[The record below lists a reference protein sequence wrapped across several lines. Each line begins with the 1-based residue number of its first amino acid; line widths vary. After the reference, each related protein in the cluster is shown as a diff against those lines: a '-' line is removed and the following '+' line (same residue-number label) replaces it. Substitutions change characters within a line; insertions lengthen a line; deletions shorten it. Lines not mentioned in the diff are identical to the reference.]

1 MVKSCFFLLPVRLLC
16 PWDFPGKNTGRG
28 CHFLLQGIFPTQGS
42 NQPLLHWQV
51 DSLSLSNQEL
61 PPATR
66 TPQPVQPG
74 ESTDPPP
81 QPRQPA
87 AFIPVPGAAFSRSP
101 AFLSKPH
108 PGLIPAPG
116 TSLGPAL
123 GCETL
128 APPSRSVP
136 CQRPVLRPL
145 TGRVSAHN
153 RALQAWFRPQAG
165 TRPQPRP

>member
-1 MVKSCFFLLPVRLLC
+1 MGFPRQEYWKGLPFPPPGDLPHAGIEPASPALTGGFFITQQ
-16 PWDFPGKNTGRG
+16 PGT
-28 CHFLLQGIFPTQGS
+28 
-42 NQPLLHWQV
+42 
-51 DSLSLSNQEL
+51 